1 MAGQWQLNEYSWQR
15 CSSHPLSPAG
25 YKTGCSHGVR
35 GSQDGAAKP
44 KLSAAAL
51 AHRCSAPTHPS
62 SCMRQQPWV
71 GDRQLCAGAAASLH
85 LCSKQVHGTT
95 PNTSTSSIASQQLH
109 LQLIVAGRRLQG
121 WRAAAAAL
129 PHQLCS
135 WLPGDCNKHASR
147 LEAPVGCSM
156 ALHPCMGNHQG
167 CNRRGILEAPGTR
180 PVKLGASS
188 AVHHTPAVVPC
199 GTEGHGW

>member
-44 KLSAAAL
+44 ETVSSCTSRQMQCSHPSQQLHAAATL
-51 AHRCSAPTHPS
+51 GRRQATLLQRGSSAS
-62 SCMRQQPWV
+62 
-71 GDRQLCAGAAASLH
+71 AASLH

-135 WLPGDCNKHASR
+135 WLPGNCNKHASR

-180 PVKLGASS
+180 PVKLGAS
-188 AVHHTPAVVPC
+188 
-199 GTEGHGW
+199 